1 MFNLTQSTWGHN
13 MIKFNKP
20 ANLNGAEL
28 LDELNNGGVLIK
40 EKAFVDGNGDLWLEI
55 HANDQLKAQLIVA
68 EHNGTTVAPE
78 PTIEQKLASVGL
90 NLEDLR
96 AALGL

>member
-1 MFNLTQSTWGHN
+1 

-28 LDELNNGGVLIK
+28 LAELNAAGIVIT
-40 EKAFVDGNGDLWLEI
+40 ERPVIDGNGDFWLEI
-55 HANDQLKAQLIVA
+55 DPKDEAKAKPIVDA
-68 EHNGTTVAPE
+68 HNGTTVAPE

-90 NLEDLR
+90 NLGDLK